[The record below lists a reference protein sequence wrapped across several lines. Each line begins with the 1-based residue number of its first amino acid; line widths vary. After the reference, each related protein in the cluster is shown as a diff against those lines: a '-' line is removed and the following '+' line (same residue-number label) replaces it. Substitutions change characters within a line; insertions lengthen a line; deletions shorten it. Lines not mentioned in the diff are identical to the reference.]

1 VKSIGKEADKYVVK
15 EVKKEAAKSGAANAP
30 PGS

>member
-15 EVKKEAAKSGAANAP
+15 EVKKAAAKSGEANAP
-30 PGS
+30 PGN